1 MGYRIVD
8 PVGAQA
14 LLVRVQSRF
23 SSDEPI
29 TPIVVAPTPT
39 TVVIST

>member
-23 SSDEPI
+23 SSDEPT
-29 TPIVVAPTPT
+29 TPIVVAPTPI
-39 TVVIST
+39 VIST

>member
-14 LLVRVQSRF
+14 LLVRVQSWF
-23 SSDEPI
+23 ADDVEPI
-29 TPIVVAPTPT
+29 IVQQDPIDV
-39 TVVIST
+39 TVST